1 MEYVESDKSGECIFC
16 DLRPEL
22 DRDRLVLHRGQHV
35 FVLLNRYPYSAGHLM
50 VAPYAHGARLEEL
63 EPEVHSDL
71 MARIADGARVLQHAY
86 RCDGLNI
93 GANVGAASG
102 AGYADHLHFHVVPR
116 WSGDI
121 GANVGAAS
129 GAGYA
134 DHLHFHV
141 VPRWSGDTNFMTVV
155 GETSVIPQH
164 VERIFDELAA
174 GFRELSAS

>member
-1 MEYVESDKSGECIFC
+1 
-16 DLRPEL
+16 
-22 DRDRLVLHRGQHV
+22 
-35 FVLLNRYPYSAGHLM
+35 
-50 VAPYAHGARLEEL
+50 
-63 EPEVHSDL
+63 

-86 RCDGLNI
+86 RCDGLN
-93 GANVGAASG
+93 
-102 AGYADHLHFHVVPR
+102 
-116 WSGDI
+116 I

>member
-1 MEYVESDKSGECIFC
+1 MEYIESDKSSECIFC

-22 DRDRLVLHRGQHV
+22 DRDHLVLHRGQYV

-50 VAPYAHGARLEEL
+50 VAPYAHGACLEEL
-63 EPEVHSDL
+63 ELEVRSDL
-71 MARIADGARVLQHAY
+71 MARIADGARVLKHAY
-86 RCDGLNI
+86 HCDGLNI

-102 AGYADHLHFHVVPR
+102 AGYADHLHFH
-116 WSGDI
+116 I
-121 GANVGAAS
+121 
-129 GAGYA
+129 
-134 DHLHFHV
+134 

>member
-1 MEYVESDKSGECIFC
+1 MEYIESDKSGACIFC

-22 DRDRLVLHRGQHV
+22 DRDHLVLHRGQHV

-116 WSGDI
+116 WSGD
-121 GANVGAAS
+121 
-129 GAGYA
+129 
-134 DHLHFHV
+134 
-141 VPRWSGDTNFMTVV
+141 TNFMTVV

-174 GFRELSAS
+174 GFRELSAP

>member
-1 MEYVESDKSGECIFC
+1 MEYIESDKSGACIFC

-63 EPEVHSDL
+63 ESEVHSDL

-102 AGYADHLHFHVVPR
+102 AGYADHLHFHIVPR
-116 WSGDI
+116 WI
-121 GANVGAAS
+121 
-129 GAGYA
+129 
-134 DHLHFHV
+134 
-141 VPRWSGDTNFMTVV
+141 GDTNFMTVV
-155 GETSVIPQH
+155 AETRVIPQH
-164 VERIFDELAA
+164 VERIFDELAT